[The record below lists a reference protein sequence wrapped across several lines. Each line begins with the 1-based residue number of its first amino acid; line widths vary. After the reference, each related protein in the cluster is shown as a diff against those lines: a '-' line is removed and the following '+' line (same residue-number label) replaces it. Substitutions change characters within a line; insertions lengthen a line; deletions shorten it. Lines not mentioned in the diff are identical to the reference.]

1 MTEQFQM
8 EPAPAALRKT
18 AAMLRKLSWANIWI
32 QGILAVV
39 AGMMI
44 LFTIGRNLLSQTPT
58 GGSRAAGLTGA
69 GIILL
74 LSLVV
79 QLYTIVRSFQ
89 CIQTGRRLKSDDPA
103 LRPSKGNTIDFL
115 WRSVLIS
122 IAGLGLA
129 LLASQAIGGILLGRS
144 AASIGAPYNP
154 VLAMQVI
161 EPLDI
166 FLVLANTHILSAHGL
181 GLAITLW
188 LLNRIDR

>member
-39 AGMMI
+39 AGMMV
-44 LFTIGRNLLSQTPT
+44 LFAIARNMLSQNPT
-58 GGSRAAGLTGA
+58 GGSRAAGLTAA
-69 GIILL
+69 GVILL

-79 QLYTIVRSFQ
+79 QLYSMVRSFQ
-89 CIQTGRRLKSDDPA
+89 CVQTGRRLKSDDPS
-103 LRPSKGNTIDFL
+103 LRPSKVNTVDFL
-115 WRSVLIS
+115 WRSVLIGM
-122 IAGLGLA
+122 AGLGLA

-144 AASIGAPYNP
+144 ATSVAAPFSP
-154 VLAMQVI
+154 TLAMQAI

-166 FLVLANTHILSAHGL
+166 FLTLANTHVLSAHGL

-188 LLNRIDR
+188 LLNRLDR